1 LNIAELLSP
10 YDRRARL
17 YPSLLA
23 ILPLLVVLPA
33 IYGIDPTT
41 VVPMAVVCGVGFLL
55 TRVARNAGVKL
66 QDRLWKS
73 WGGSPTT
80 QLLRHRNHE
89 IDQHTKARYHGILSE
104 RLGFALPTA
113 VEEQAD
119 MGAADEKYR
128 AAVQLLINLTRNR
141 TRYPLV
147 FIENAAYGFHR
158 NGLGLRTVG
167 VLIALASIFW
177 TLFHAGTLAIGDTS
191 PWIHVTA
198 RALKPAEATSLV
210 ASGLTLFAWLAV
222 FTKAQVKQTAFAYAK
237 RLIECC
243 DDLDSVR
250 EGAR

>member
-23 ILPLLVVLPA
+23 ILPLLVLLPA

-41 VVPMAVVCGVGFLL
+41 VVPLAVVCGVGFLL
-55 TRVARNAGVKL
+55 TRVARNAGVKV

-89 IDQHTKARYHGILSE
+89 IDQHTKARYHTILSG
-104 RLGFALPTA
+104 RLGFALPT
-113 VEEQAD
+113 VSEEQAD
-119 MGAADEKYR
+119 TGAADEKYR

-147 FIENAAYGFHR
+147 FTENAAYGFHR
-158 NGLGLRTVG
+158 NGLGLRTIGG
-167 VLIALASIFW
+167 VIALACILW
-177 TLFHAGTLAIGDTS
+177 TLLHAGGLVIGDTS
-191 PWIHVTA
+191 PWIHVAA
-198 RALKPAEATSLV
+198 RALKSSEAAALV
-210 ASGLTLFAWLAV
+210 ASVLTLFAWLAV

-243 DDLDSVR
+243 DNLAPER
-250 EGAR
+250 EGT